1 MLNKIYLEYLDIYQN
16 AKYEVL
22 SYPSI
27 AFKIGEMNQGLEDL
41 LVNEAF
47 ETAALITACNPK
59 GIKQG
64 HHENQRAME
73 DLKFSLNEM
82 KLPFLQALGSD
93 PKGAW
98 KEESY
103 LILGIALEQAETLG
117 RQFQQNAFVWIE
129 TGHAPSLV
137 WP

>member
-1 MLNKIYLEYLDIYQN
+1 MLNKIYLEYSDIYQN

-22 SYPSI
+22 ISPPI
-27 AFKIGEMNQGLEDL
+27 AFRIGEMSQGLEGL
-41 LVNEAF
+41 FVNQAF

-59 GIKQG
+59 GINQG

-73 DLKFSLNEM
+73 DLKVSLNEM
-82 KLPFLQALGSD
+82 KLPFHPGLGSD
-93 PKGAW
+93 SKGAW

-103 LILGIALEQAETLG
+103 LILGIALDQAETLG

-129 TGHAPSLV
+129 TGHAPRLV

>member
-1 MLNKIYLEYLDIYQN
+1 MLNKIYLEFSDIYQN

-22 SYPSI
+22 SCPQIVI
-27 AFKIGEMNQGLEDL
+27 AIGENNEHLDKL
-41 LVNEAF
+41 LMRNGSQ
-47 ETAALITACNPK
+47 TAALLTAWNPEGK
-59 GIKQG
+59 KVSQQ
-64 HHENQRAME
+64 ENLKAME
-73 DLKFSLNEM
+73 SLELALNEM
-82 KLPFLQALGSD
+82 KLPFLPGMGSD

-103 LILGIALEQAETLG
+103 LILGIALDQAESLG

-129 TGHAPSLV
+129 IGHGPRLV

>member
-1 MLNKIYLEYLDIYQN
+1 MLNKIYLDYLDIYQN

-22 SYPSI
+22 SSPSI

-59 GIKQG
+59 GIKQC

-103 LILGIALEQAETLG
+103 LILGIALDQAETLG

>member
-1 MLNKIYLEYLDIYQN
+1 MLNKIYLEFSNIYQN

-22 SYPSI
+22 ISPPI
-27 AFKIGEMNQGLEDL
+27 ALRISENNQEVDSL
-41 LVNEAF
+41 LLRHGYQ
-47 ETAALITACNPK
+47 TAALLTACNPK
-59 GIKQG
+59 GRKVSQNENIK
-64 HHENQRAME
+64 AME
-73 DLKFSLNEM
+73 SLELALNEM
-82 KLPFLQALGSD
+82 KLPFLPALGSD

-103 LILGIALEQAETLG
+103 LILGVALDQAESLG

-129 TGHAPSLV
+129 AGHAPRLV

>member
-1 MLNKIYLEYLDIYQN
+1 MLNKIYLEYSDIYQN

-22 SYPSI
+22 SSPPI
-27 AFKIGEMNQGLEDL
+27 AFRIGEMKQGLEDL
-41 LVNEAF
+41 FVNEAI

-82 KLPFLQALGSD
+82 KLPFLPALGSD

-103 LILGIALEQAETLG
+103 LILGIALDQAENLG